1 MVQLV
6 TPITKDAQLDA
17 VRKYLPEF
25 GLAAPCGWGR
35 APERPGR
42 LLSEK
47 AGKIANP
54 VEIIVRDHKAA
65 VDALREVVGS

>member
-1 MVQLV
+1 
-6 TPITKDAQLDA
+6 
-17 VRKYLPEF
+17 
-25 GLAAPCGWGR
+25 
-35 APERPGR
+35 

-47 AGKIANP
+47 DGKIANP